1 MTPPA
6 PCTLTLKPPW
16 PDAGDLALLYRY
28 RWFKLTPNALVYYKR
43 ASDAIPGEDPRGV
56 IEFTPGMTVE
66 LVPYVGSWIMA
77 GLAACLESGTL
88 YDCCFG
94 SKTTLVITTQNRR
107 LRLECPSQEA
117 AVQWHEA
124 FLEVV
129 YGRELVAD
137 HQKYAD
143 GANHELF
150 HGDVLFRASTGH
162 AGATPPPASPASAAS
177 LPRMM
182 LTPRHPTSQRRGRRG
197 VWAHGG
203 RCGAG
208 RSGKHPYLAPR

>member
-1 MTPPA
+1 M
-6 PCTLTLKPPW
+6 
-16 PDAGDLALLYRY
+16 ALLYRY

-124 FLEVV
+124 EIRDHGGIEALVEVAKKASS
-129 YGRELVAD
+129 E
-137 HQKYAD
+137 YAKS
-143 GANHELF
+143 
-150 HGDVLFRASTGH
+150 RA
-162 AGATPPPASPASAAS
+162 AGALWQLSQAVLSLIEVSPPGWQLEHGTVEC
-177 LPRMM
+177 LP
-182 LTPRHPTSQRRGRRG
+182 
-197 VWAHGG
+197 V
-203 RCGAG
+203 
-208 RSGKHPYLAPR
+208 SGKREWSIVAGFQA